1 MLVSNPVRSHVHHR
15 LATQNQAPPPQAPS
29 EAESESESKPKKDSS
44 KLTTPPNN
52 RHHWDPDKA
61 KWVRRFRDIAMP
73 LVFRMQDEGFE
84 NIPKDGNMIVGPTHQ
99 FIFDAPIASRVP
111 PEPHGSMSDVNQ
123 FHGPLGKMLSD
134 YGSFPVDRWGE
145 FEGDFPDPVEHAKEI
160 LNDGKNFIFYP
171 EGRIY
176 KDEVVYPLK
185 TGIGR
190 ISVGSKV
197 KYALPVAQH
206 YKKDD
211 QSHPVETAVGVG
223 LSAAI
228 AGAGIWAGT
237 QGGAPAAIAGAL
249 TGLVSGAVVGGGVG
263 FLTGPGDNP
272 GKAAMKGL
280 KVAAALG
287 AAGAVAGGVVSA
299 VAPGAAPWVI
309 GTTSAIT
316 GLVGLGLTYHW
327 THRTVAVT
335 RVGEAIDVEPYRQAA
350 AASNDPEAEW
360 KQSMK
365 LTADFYEALKEV
377 KKEVTGVES
386 PFKMDYDGNRWGKQ
400 PDGSWVLV
408 ERNEDKEW
416 VPVKDGNPPASDN
429 D

>member
-1 MLVSNPVRSHVHHR
+1 MLVSSSTRSKVHHR
-15 LATQNQAPPPQAPS
+15 VANQAPPSQGQSQAQP
-29 EAESESESKPKKDSS
+29 ESESRKDAS

-61 KWVRRFRDIAMP
+61 KWVRRLRDLAMP
-73 LVFRMQDEGFE
+73 LAFRLKDEGFE

-123 FHGPLGKMLSD
+123 FHGVLGKMLSD
-134 YGSFPVDRWGE
+134 FGSFPVDRWEE
-145 FEGDFPDPVEHAKEI
+145 FDGDFPDPVEHAKEI
-160 LNDGKNFIFYP
+160 LNDDKNFIFYP

-190 ISVGSKV
+190 IAVGSKV

-206 YKKDD
+206 YQKDEK
-211 QSHPVETAVGVG
+211 SHPVEMAVGVA
-223 LSAAI
+223 LSAAT
-228 AGAGIWAGT
+228 AGAGIWAAS
-237 QGGAPAAIAGAL
+237 QGGAPAVIAGAL
-249 TGLVSGAVVGGGVG
+249 TGLVSGALVGGAAG
-263 FLTGPGDNP
+263 FLAGPGDNK
-272 GKAAMKGL
+272 GKAAVKGL
-280 KVAAALG
+280 KWAGAGA
-287 AAGAVAGGVVSA
+287 AAGAVAAGVVGA

-309 GTTSAIT
+309 GTTSALT
-316 GLVGLGLTYHW
+316 GLAGLGLSYHW

-335 RVGEAIDVEPYRQAA
+335 RVGESIEVEPYRQAA

-360 KQSMK
+360 KQSLK

-386 PFKMDYDGNRWGKQ
+386 PFKMDDQGNRWGQQ

-416 VPVKDGNPPASDN
+416 VPVKPETPNAPKPD
-429 D
+429 